1 MLKMGIKPNN
11 LTYPFVLK
19 SVIGLGDK
27 GVGGVV
33 HCGVLK
39 MGLEYDVFI
48 RVCLVEMYVKVELV
62 DLALQLFDES
72 PVRKN
77 VLLWNVVIN
86 GCCKIGRV
94 SKALALF
101 DEMPERNV
109 GSWNTLLSGLMRN
122 GEVDQA
128 MGLFDGMKRNEKN
141 VVSWTCVING
151 LTLNGLHQKGLDL
164 FFKMVE
170 EGVKPNGLT
179 IVSALSACAKSGALE
194 AGRKIRDIITNNG
207 IRLNIAVA
215 NALVDM
221 YAKCGYI
228 ESASLVF
235 SGLKEKDIRTWSIMI
250 WGWAIHG
257 HVDKA
262 LRCFEQ
268 MRLAGIKPDGVSFL
282 AVLTGCSH
290 AGRVD
295 QGLQIFDSM
304 QRECS
309 IEPTMKHYAA
319 VVDLLGRAGR
329 FDEALKFIG
338 SMPLKPDYVIWG
350 ALFSACRAHK
360 NIEVAKVASEKL
372 LQLEPKHA
380 GSYVFLSN
388 VYAGS
393 GRWDDVERVRGS
405 MKNKNVEK
413 NPGWSSMEVDGQLHT
428 FVAGDSVHTR
438 KHEIYSKLEEIITG
452 AKQQGYM
459 PETEWVLHNIDEEEK
474 EGALGSHSEKLALA
488 FGLISTSAGVII
500 MIVKNLRVCGDCHS
514 LMKYVSRMSQ
524 RVIVLRDIKRFHHF
538 KDGIQA
544 SGGLYYSVLTQSP
557 HGTLLW
563 LRCLSA
569 KEGVFGYPFEILALL
584 FMALRCALLF
594 LKPDEEGREYEYSHT
609 AVNKFN
615 VMPDSLPEWVFD
627 FMPSRGGYFIG
638 DVSPAHMD
646 FCWFCLGNCIAI
658 LSSLAT
664 PEQTSAI
671 MDLIESRRQELVG
684 EMPLKICYSAM
695 ESHEWRIV
703 NGYKQQHTQ

>member
-1 MLKMGIKPNN
+1 MKVIDKLKFPKESLKIINPTPHYENFNESHFISLIHSSKNILQLQQIHGQIIRKNLSSNSRIVTQLISSASLHKSINYGLSIFSCFLDKNVFLFNVLIRGLKENSLFDKSILYFREMVKMGVRPDK

-19 SVIGLGDK
+19 SVTALGEK
-27 GVGGVV
+27 GVGGGV
-33 HCGVLK
+33 HCGILK
-39 MGLEYDVFI
+39 MGLEYDTFV

-62 DLALQLFDES
+62 DFALQLFDES
-72 PVRKN
+72 SERNKVES
-77 VLLWNVVIN
+77 VILWNVVIN

-101 DEMPERNV
+101 EEMPERNV
-109 GSWNTLLSGLMRN
+109 GSWNTLISGLLRN
-122 GEVDQA
+122 GEVDKA
-128 MGLFDGMKRNEKN
+128 MELFDEMTNEKN
-141 VVSWTCVING
+141 VVSWTCMIHG
-151 LTLNGLHQKGLDL
+151 LMLNGLHQKALDL

-179 IVSALSACAKSGALE
+179 VVSALSACAKTGALE
-194 AGRKIRDIITNNG
+194 AGKKIHDNIVNNG
-207 IRLNIAVA
+207 LHLNAAVG
-215 NALVDM
+215 NALLDM

-268 MRLAGIKPDGVSFL
+268 MRLTGIKPDGVSVL

-304 QRECS
+304 QRQFS

-329 FDEALKFIG
+329 FDEALKFIA
-338 SMPLKPDYVIWG
+338 SMPLEPDYVIWG

-360 NIEVAKVASEKL
+360 NIEMAKVASEKL

-380 GSYVFLSN
+380 GGYVFLSN
-388 VYAGS
+388 VYAGA
-393 GRWDDVERVRGS
+393 GRWDDVERVRSS

-413 NPGWSSMEVDGQLHT
+413 DPGWSSMEVDGQLHT
-428 FVAGDSVHTR
+428 FIAGDSAHTR
-438 KHEIYSKLEEIITG
+438 KQEIYLKLEEIITG

-488 FGLISTSAGVII
+488 FGLISTGPGVII

-538 KDGIQA
+538 KDGVC
-544 SGGLYYSVLTQSP
+544 SCKDY
-557 HGTLLW
+557 W
-563 LRCLSA
+563 
-569 KEGVFGYPFEILALL
+569 
-584 FMALRCALLF
+584 
-594 LKPDEEGREYEYSHT
+594 
-609 AVNKFN
+609 
-615 VMPDSLPEWVFD
+615 
-627 FMPSRGGYFIG
+627 
-638 DVSPAHMD
+638 
-646 FCWFCLGNCIAI
+646 
-658 LSSLAT
+658 
-664 PEQTSAI
+664 
-671 MDLIESRRQELVG
+671 
-684 EMPLKICYSAM
+684 
-695 ESHEWRIV
+695 
-703 NGYKQQHTQ
+703 

>member
-1 MLKMGIKPNN
+1 MKVISKLKIPKKSPKIINNLNLNETHLIPLIHTCKNILQIQQIHAQIIHQNLLSDSRIITQLISSASLNKSINYALSIFNCFRGPNLYLFNALIRGLKENSLFEKSILYFRLMLKMGIKPNK

-19 SVIGLGDK
+19 SLTALCEKRLGSVI
-27 GVGGVV
+27 

-39 MGLEYDVFI
+39 MGLEYDVFV
-48 RVCLVEMYVKVELV
+48 RVCLVEMYVKNESF

-72 PVRKN
+72 PERNKDES
-77 VLLWNVVIN
+77 VLLWNVVIY
-86 GCCKIGRV
+86 GCCRAGWV
-94 SKALALF
+94 GKALALF
-101 DEMPERNV
+101 EEMPERNA
-109 GSWNTLLSGLMRN
+109 GSWNTMLSGLLRN
-122 GEVDQA
+122 GEVDKA
-128 MGLFDGMKRNEKN
+128 MEFFDGMERNEKN
-141 VVSWTCVING
+141 VVSWTCVISG
-151 LTLNGLHQKGLDL
+151 LTLNGLHQKALDL

-170 EGVKPNGLT
+170 EGIKPNGLT
-179 IVSALSACAKSGALE
+179 TVSALSACAKTGALE
-194 AGRKIRDIITNNG
+194 AGRKIHDSVMNNG
-207 IRLNIAVA
+207 LHLNVAVA

-221 YAKCGYI
+221 YAKCGCI

-235 SGLKEKDIRTWSIMI
+235 SRLKEKDIRTWSIMI

-290 AGRVD
+290 AGHVD

-304 QRECS
+304 QHECS

-338 SMPLKPDYVIWG
+338 SMPLEPDYVIWG

-388 VYAGS
+388 VYARA
-393 GRWDDVERVRGS
+393 GRWDDVESVRSS

-428 FVAGDSVHTR
+428 FVAGDNAHTR
-438 KHEIYSKLEEIITG
+438 KQEIYSKLEEIIRG
-452 AKQQGYM
+452 AKQQGYV

-488 FGLISTSAGVII
+488 FGLISTGPGVII

-538 KDGIQA
+538 KDGVC
-544 SGGLYYSVLTQSP
+544 SCKDY
-557 HGTLLW
+557 W
-563 LRCLSA
+563 
-569 KEGVFGYPFEILALL
+569 
-584 FMALRCALLF
+584 
-594 LKPDEEGREYEYSHT
+594 
-609 AVNKFN
+609 
-615 VMPDSLPEWVFD
+615 
-627 FMPSRGGYFIG
+627 
-638 DVSPAHMD
+638 
-646 FCWFCLGNCIAI
+646 
-658 LSSLAT
+658 
-664 PEQTSAI
+664 
-671 MDLIESRRQELVG
+671 
-684 EMPLKICYSAM
+684 
-695 ESHEWRIV
+695 
-703 NGYKQQHTQ
+703 

>member
-1 MLKMGIKPNN
+1 MKVINKLKIPKKSPKIINNLNLNETHLIPLIHTCKNTLQIQQIHAQIIRQNLLSNSRIITQLISSASLHKSIYYALSIFNCFRDPNLYLFNALIRGLKENSLFEKSILYFRLMLKMGIKPNK

-19 SVIGLGDK
+19 SLTALCEKRLGSVI
-27 GVGGVV
+27 

-39 MGLEYDVFI
+39 MGLEYDVFV
-48 RVCLVEMYVKVELV
+48 RVCLVEMYVKNELF

-72 PVRKN
+72 PERNKDES
-77 VLLWNVVIN
+77 VLLWNVVIY
-86 GCCKIGRV
+86 GCCRDGRV

-101 DEMPERNV
+101 EEMPERNA
-109 GSWNTLLSGLMRN
+109 GSWNTMLSGLLRN
-122 GEVDQA
+122 GEVDKA
-128 MGLFDGMKRNEKN
+128 MEFFDGMERNEKN
-141 VVSWTCVING
+141 VVSWTCVISG
-151 LTLNGLHQKGLDL
+151 LTLNGLHQKALDL

-170 EGVKPNGLT
+170 EGIKPNGLT
-179 IVSALSACAKSGALE
+179 TVSALSACAKTGALE
-194 AGRKIRDIITNNG
+194 AGRKIHDSITNNG
-207 IRLNIAVA
+207 LHLNVAVA

-235 SGLKEKDIRTWSIMI
+235 SRLKEKDIRTWSIMI

-290 AGRVD
+290 AGHVD

-304 QRECS
+304 QHEWS

-338 SMPLKPDYVIWG
+338 SMPLEPDYVIWG

-388 VYAGS
+388 VYAGA
-393 GRWDDVERVRGS
+393 GRWDDVESVRSS

-428 FVAGDSVHTR
+428 FVAGDNAHTR
-438 KHEIYSKLEEIITG
+438 KQEIYSKLEEIIRG
-452 AKQQGYM
+452 AKQQGYV

-488 FGLISTSAGVII
+488 FGLISTGPGVII

-538 KDGIQA
+538 KDGVC
-544 SGGLYYSVLTQSP
+544 SCKDY
-557 HGTLLW
+557 W
-563 LRCLSA
+563 
-569 KEGVFGYPFEILALL
+569 
-584 FMALRCALLF
+584 
-594 LKPDEEGREYEYSHT
+594 
-609 AVNKFN
+609 
-615 VMPDSLPEWVFD
+615 
-627 FMPSRGGYFIG
+627 
-638 DVSPAHMD
+638 
-646 FCWFCLGNCIAI
+646 
-658 LSSLAT
+658 
-664 PEQTSAI
+664 
-671 MDLIESRRQELVG
+671 
-684 EMPLKICYSAM
+684 
-695 ESHEWRIV
+695 
-703 NGYKQQHTQ
+703 